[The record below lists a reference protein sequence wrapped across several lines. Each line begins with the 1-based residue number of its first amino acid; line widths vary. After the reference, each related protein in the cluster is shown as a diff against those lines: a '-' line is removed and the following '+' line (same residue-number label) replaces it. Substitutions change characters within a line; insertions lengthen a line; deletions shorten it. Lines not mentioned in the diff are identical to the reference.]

1 MEQVPE
7 HFKSGFVAIVGRP
20 NVGKSTLMNAILGV
34 RLSIATPR
42 PQTTRN
48 RILGIHTVP
57 ERGQLVFVD
66 TPGIHAARSLLNR
79 AMVGAAYD
87 AAASTDLIALVV
99 DARSLART
107 DRPPLWGDDLRI
119 VERVGDT
126 PIVLVINKIDQLDR
140 RDDLLPILARVA
152 EQHAFA
158 EIIPVSA
165 LKRQNVDRLVDTL
178 LERLPEGEVLY
189 PDDILTD
196 RAERFVAA
204 EIIREQTLMQ
214 TRDEIP
220 YSVAVT
226 IEEFVDAPDGVL
238 HIAAVI
244 HVERD
249 SQKGIVIG
257 KGGARLKAIGTDARK
272 RLEAFFDKRVD
283 LRTLVR
289 VENEWSATERG
300 LRQFGYGEEE
310 I

>member
-1 MEQVPE
+1 MVQGPE

-48 RILGIHTVP
+48 RILGIHGV
-57 ERGQLVFVD
+57 EGRGQIVFVD
-66 TPGIHAARSLLNR
+66 TPGIHAARSMLNKV
-79 AMVGAAYD
+79 MVGAAYD
-87 AAASTDLIALVV
+87 AATMTDVVALVV
-99 DARSLART
+99 EAPSVVHE
-107 DRPPLWGDDLRI
+107 DRPPLWGEDAAIL
-119 VERVGDT
+119 ERLGDVKK
-126 PIVLVINKIDQLDR
+126 VLLINKVDR
-140 RDDLLPILARVA
+140 LGRREDLLPALARIDA
-152 EQHAFA
+152 AYDFA
-158 EIIPVSA
+158 AVVPVSA
-165 LKRQNVDRLVDTL
+165 LKKSNVDRVVDVL
-178 LERLPEGEVLY
+178 LDELPEGEVLY
-189 PDDILTD
+189 PDDVLTD

-204 EIIREQTLMQ
+204 EIIREQTLRQ
-214 TRDEIP
+214 THEEIP

-226 IEEFVDAPDGVL
+226 IEEFVDAPDGIL

-257 KGGARLKAIGTDARK
+257 KGGSRLKAIGSEARK
-272 RLEAFFDKRVD
+272 ALQTFFAKRVD

-289 VENEWSATERG
+289 VESEWATSPEA
-300 LRQFGYGEEE
+300 LRRFGYGKED